1 MVIKVLFVLLILC
14 TAALV
19 AVGIGVLLRV
29 RRHLNEEHT
38 EGQAEQEVKPSDES
52 TAPGNENP

>member
-1 MVIKVLFVLLILC
+1 MVVKILFVLLILC

-29 RRHLNEEHT
+29 RRHLKAEEADRRV
-38 EGQAEQEVKPSDES
+38 GQESDEAS
-52 TAPGNENP
+52 EPATPKDEPS

>member
-1 MVIKVLFVLLILC
+1 MVIKILFVLLILC

-29 RRHLNEEHT
+29 RRHLKTEHA
-38 EGQAEQEVKPSDES
+38 EGQGRQEVEPDE
-52 TAPGNENP
+52 TAAPNNENP

>member
-14 TAALV
+14 TAALF

-29 RRHLNEEHT
+29 RRHLKTGHT
-38 EGQAEQEVKPSDES
+38 AGQSGQEVTSTDE
-52 TAPGNENP
+52 TAAPKKEET